1 MEAVKKNQNQ
11 FILLSRLFTPGL
23 IIIFLNNYSMKTND
37 ISLKSD
43 YIHKIE
49 EQHIKTISYLRFSV
63 GIINMFIKIHNQ

>member
-1 MEAVKKNQNQ
+1 
-11 FILLSRLFTPGL
+11 
-23 IIIFLNNYSMKTND
+23 MKTND

-49 EQHIKTISYLRFSV
+49 EQHIKTIFYLRITV